1 VTIRCPILPI
11 VLKGKRTLD
20 YIGLLDSGADV
31 SAIDMSVAEILDLDL
46 SGESDKS
53 EGIGGMVETIESS
66 VNLHFSGSHERFAFR
81 IPVLVMDTDPDL
93 GMMLLGREGFFDK
106 FVACFDDFN
115 QKFTLKRNDQKRG
128 RRG

>member
-1 VTIRCPILPI
+1 MDL
-11 VLKGKRTLD
+11 
-20 YIGLLDSGADV
+20 
-31 SAIDMSVAEILDLDL
+31 SVAEILGLDL
-46 SGESDKS
+46 SGKRDKS
-53 EGIGGMVETIESS
+53 EGIGGMVETIESTVS
-66 VNLHFSGSHERFAFR
+66 LHFSGGHERFNFR

-115 QKFTLKRNDQKRG
+115 QRFTLKRNDQGRG